1 MKHNIQSIFALLL
14 FVFIGTVI
22 CACGGDWEADDS
34 LLTDE
39 IHGSLT
45 NHHVVATGEVKD
57 VTHNSATILL
67 SANHNYKESLEIKPG
82 IVYSEENYREYDFK
96 YGKDNISNV
105 GVDNFNSSECEA
117 ILDNLKPST
126 KYYYRAYAVADGEYH
141 YGEIRSFTTT
151 SDYTPGEAVDL
162 GLSVKWANRN
172 IGASQPEQFGI
183 SFYWGETLNSE
194 SKDWHE
200 FSLST
205 LINQGYIDDNNN
217 LSSSYD
223 TAAQIWGS
231 KWRMPTKDEFQELID
246 KCTWKNT
253 IKNGVNVFL
262 ITGPNSNVIYL
273 PYASE
278 VDYWSS
284 SSSSANSYYLNF
296 YSTHSWSSSY
306 DYYSSR
312 VDSQN
317 RYIYDYIRPV
327 LK

>member
-1 MKHNIQSIFALLL
+1 MEHKAQLIYTLLL
-14 FVFIGTVI
+14 LVFTGIVI
-22 CACGGDWEADDS
+22 SACDAEDWEADDS

-45 NHHVVATGEVKD
+45 NHHVVATGTVKN
-57 VTHNSATILL
+57 VTHNSATILF
-67 SANHNYKESLEIKPG
+67 SANHNYKVSLGVEPG
-82 IVYSEENYREYDFK
+82 IKYSESESNIKDK
-96 YGKDNISNV
+96 NGKSID
-105 GVDNFNSSECEA
+105 VDNFTSSDCEVT
-117 ILDNLKPST
+117 LTNLKPST

-151 SDYTPGEAVDL
+151 YDYTPGEAVDL

-172 IGASQPEQFGI
+172 IGASQPEEIGM
-183 SFYWGETLNSE
+183 SFYWGQTLNSE

-253 IKNGVNVFL
+253 KKNGVNVFL

-273 PYASE
+273 PYSSD

-284 SSSSANSYYLNF
+284 SSSSAYSYYLNF

-317 RYIYDYIRPV
+317 RYIYDCIRPV